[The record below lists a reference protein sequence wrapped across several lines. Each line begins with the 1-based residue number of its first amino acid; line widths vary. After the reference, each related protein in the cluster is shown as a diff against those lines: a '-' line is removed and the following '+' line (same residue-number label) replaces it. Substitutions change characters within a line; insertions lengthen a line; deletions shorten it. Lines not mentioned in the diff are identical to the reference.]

1 MRHDIA
7 NGPRTVAAAGGPA
20 TEGAT
25 PVTHASSHGAST
37 RRPVYSGNRRVPGL
51 YERTLANGSTVY
63 EAALRL
69 GGRVRRHRLTATTKT
84 DAITELRA
92 LQVDYERGE
101 AHRSPAAGLTLDELA
116 RDYLAHLRVRMNES
130 DPRRRRSPR
139 TVEHYEAQ
147 LRLHVLPVL
156 GHLPA
161 TDLTVADVRRLLD
174 VLATKRLKPRGRER
188 EARRLSSWSRSGLLS
203 ILSGV
208 LTYGVR
214 QGVVTHNVVRDIGR
228 DDRPGAQ
235 RKTEPRYLAPAELE
249 LLLTSMGDTFRPIAA
264 TCAFAGLRLSEAL
277 GLRWRDVDLKG
288 GTLTVSAQLGPD
300 GTRVPLKTAASAAT
314 VPLLPRLADELKAHR
329 SRVAGQS
336 LARVQPDAFVFMTSR
351 GRPHGS
357 RNVLRAVYAA
367 GDAAG
372 LNREGL
378 ERVGVHDLRHSFV
391 AVALAAGL
399 TLPEAAALA
408 RHANPRVTAAVY
420 AGLTDTARAGLGSKL
435 AAAFGG

>member
-1 MRHDIA
+1 MRHDID
-7 NGPRTVAAAGGPA
+7 NGPRAVAPAGGLA
-20 TEGAT
+20 TKGA
-25 PVTHASSHGAST
+25 PSVTHASSHGAPT

-63 EAALRL
+63 DAALRL
-69 GGRVRRHRLTATTKT
+69 GGKVRRHRLEAKTKT
-84 DAITELRA
+84 DAINELRA

-156 GHLPA
+156 GHVPA
-161 TDLTVADVRRLLD
+161 AGLTVADVRRLLD
-174 VLATKRLKPRGRER
+174 VLSAKRYGPKGKE
-188 EARRLSSWSRSGLLS
+188 RRLSPRTRGGLLG
-203 ILSGV
+203 ILSSV

-214 QGVVTHNVVRDIGR
+214 QGVVAHNVVHDLAR
-228 DDRPGAQ
+228 DDRPGAR
-235 RKTEPRYLAPAELE
+235 RKTEPRYLSPDELE
-249 LLLTSMGDTFRPIAA
+249 LLLLGMTDTFRPVAA

-314 VPLLPRLADELKAHR
+314 VPLLQRLAAELREHR
-329 SRVAGQS
+329 SRVAGVD
-336 LARVQPDAFVFMTSR
+336 LVRVRPDALVFTTSR
-351 GRPHGS
+351 GRPHGR
-357 RNVLRAVYAA
+357 RNVLRAVHAA
-367 GDAAG
+367 GDGAG
-372 LNREGL
+372 LNGEGR

-408 RHANPRVTAAVY
+408 RHANPRVTATVY
-420 AGLTDTARAGLGSKL
+420 AGLTDTARAGLGARL
-435 AAAFGG
+435 AEAFGG